1 VRFISNPST
10 GKQGFAIAEVAA
22 GRGHRVVLVSGP
34 VMLQPPAGVELVSV
48 ISAAEMAEVCKARF
62 DACDAAILTA
72 AVCDYRPPQRLAHKL
87 QKKMEPFQIML
98 EPTED
103 IAAALGRAKGGRLL
117 VGFAMNDADARRQAE
132 RKLHEKNC
140 DVMVLNG
147 LENVGADHGTVH
159 CLLRDG
165 GWQSAVTGSKHAI
178 ARHIVELVESMK
190 RE

>member
-1 VRFISNPST
+1 
-10 GKQGFAIAEVAA
+10 
-22 GRGHRVVLVSGP
+22 
-34 VMLQPPAGVELVSV
+34 
-48 ISAAEMAEVCKARF
+48 
-62 DACDAAILTA
+62 
-72 AVCDYRPPQRLAHKL
+72 
-87 QKKMEPFQIML
+87 MEPFQIML